1 MATLTLRVGVWR
13 SAVCALRCSFES
25 LLFAAAHGFFHAMPV
40 KGLPLG
46 QSIMSVIQAYGAIF
60 VMCAPLTMF
69 VTLRDYYDNPKKTP
83 SRFAIKQKNLEVE

>member
-1 MATLTLRVGVWR
+1 MWR
-13 SAVCALRCSFES
+13 SAVCAFTLHVRITAIRSSPRFTS
-25 LLFAAAHGFFHAMPV
+25 AMPV

-46 QSIMSVIQAYGAIF
+46 QSILSVIQAYGAIF

>member
-1 MATLTLRVGVWR
+1 MH
-13 SAVCALRCSFES
+13 E
-25 LLFAAAHGFFHAMPV
+25 AAHVLHHAMPV

-46 QSIMSVIQAYGAIF
+46 QSILSVIQAYGAIF